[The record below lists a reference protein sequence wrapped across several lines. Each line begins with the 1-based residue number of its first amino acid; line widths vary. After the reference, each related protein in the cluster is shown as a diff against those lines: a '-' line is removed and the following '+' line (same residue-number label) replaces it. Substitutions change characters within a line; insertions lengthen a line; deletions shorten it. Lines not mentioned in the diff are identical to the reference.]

1 MYICIYVYIYTYIYN
16 IYIDIDID
24 IDIYIHFHLVCCSIV
39 TFIIL
44 CHNVCSPMLFLT
56 KFLTCLIDLFLL
68 FDL

>member
-1 MYICIYVYIYTYIYN
+1 MFIWYVYICKYI
-16 IYIDIDID
+16 IYV
-24 IDIYIHFHLVCCSIV
+24 HLVCCSIV

-44 CHNVCSPMLFLT
+44 YHNVCFPILFMT